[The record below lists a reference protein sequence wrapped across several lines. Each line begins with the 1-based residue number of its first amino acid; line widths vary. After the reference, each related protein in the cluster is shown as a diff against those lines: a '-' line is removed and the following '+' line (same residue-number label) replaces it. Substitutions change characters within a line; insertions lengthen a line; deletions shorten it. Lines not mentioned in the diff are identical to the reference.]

1 MVTGAFGR
9 LRGGLR
15 RTREVLGR
23 GLERLRTTR
32 GAEREHA
39 LEELEQRLIEAD
51 VGVEAAVI
59 IRDRLEEY
67 LRTSPGPSL
76 EELVGVIRKQLLDLM
91 RAPVPPPLAEPEER
105 VAPYVVLIAG
115 VNGSGKTT
123 SLGKLARHYAKEG
136 HRVMVGAADTF
147 RAAAVE
153 QLAIWAQRAGADL
166 VAQKPGA
173 DPASVAFDAVTAA
186 KARGHSVVLLDTAG
200 RQHTKVNL
208 MNELAKIRRVV
219 NKAHSGAPHESLLVL
234 DATVGQNAVSQA
246 RLFHEVLE
254 LDGIFLAKVDGTAKG
269 GVVVPIIR
277 ELGLP
282 VRWLGVGEGIDDIEP
297 FSPERFVE
305 AMLAPQ

>member
-1 MVTGAFGR
+1 MVIGAFDR

-23 GLERLRTTR
+23 GLERLRTAR

-51 VGVEAAVI
+51 VGVEAAGT

-67 LRTSPGPSL
+67 LRTSPGPSW
-76 EELVGVIRKQLLDLM
+76 EELMGVIREQLLDLM
-91 RAPVPPPLAEPEER
+91 RVPVSPPLVEPEEH
-105 VAPYVVLIAG
+105 VSPYVILFAG

-123 SLGKLARHYAKEG
+123 SLGKLAYHYAKEG

-153 QLAIWAQRAGADL
+153 QLAIWTQRAGADL

-246 RLFHEVLE
+246 RIFHEVLE

-269 GVVVPIIR
+269 GVVVPVIR